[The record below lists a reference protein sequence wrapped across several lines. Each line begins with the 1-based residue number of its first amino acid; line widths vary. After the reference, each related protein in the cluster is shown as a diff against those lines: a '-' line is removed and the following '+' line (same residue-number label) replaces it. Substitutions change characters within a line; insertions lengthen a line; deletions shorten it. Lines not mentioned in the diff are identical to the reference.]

1 MKDYEGNNDTYRN
14 IINDFITELQY
25 LNKLKKEDV
34 DNNVKGD
41 SIIYEVNEKLS
52 NNMSK
57 EFLTIFKDKKELT
70 VNKIYELFEYYLKLI
85 NEYIKKE
92 IKEYQEKLG
101 EEKKEKLNNYYK
113 ELKNEEGSNIKK
125 HIINKEDFATSIRL
139 FMALVL
145 FREEDKK
152 NKIKENRKNIVN
164 YLKVPDLWDYEIYV
178 NEKFIENLN
187 KLKSFNIQI
196 NQILE
201 LYNLLVE
208 DNENN
213 FTEKVETTFSFFKQ
227 SKRH

>member
-1 MKDYEGNNDTYRN
+1 
-14 IINDFITELQY
+14 
-25 LNKLKKEDV
+25 
-34 DNNVKGD
+34 
-41 SIIYEVNEKLS
+41 
-52 NNMSK
+52 MSK
-57 EFLTIFKDKKELT
+57 EFLSIFKDKKELT
-70 VNKIYELFEYYLKLI
+70 VNKIYELFDLKLI

-101 EEKKEKLNNYYK
+101 EEKEEKLNNYYK
-113 ELKNEEGSNIKK
+113 EMKDEEGSNINR
-125 HIINKEDFATSIRL
+125 HIINKEDFATPIRL

-145 FREEDKK
+145 FREEDKI

-164 YLKVPDLWDYEIYV
+164 YLKVPDLWDYEIYA

-208 DNENN
+208 DNEEN
-213 FTEKVETTFSFFKQ
+213 FTEEVEQHLASLNKAKEINDNEQVENDDENTDKE
-227 SKRH
+227 SKNEDEDSKEDNDSNSSNDDSDNERA

>member
-1 MKDYEGNNDTYRN
+1 M
-14 IINDFITELQY
+14 
-25 LNKLKKEDV
+25 
-34 DNNVKGD
+34 
-41 SIIYEVNEKLS
+41 
-52 NNMSK
+52 
-57 EFLTIFKDKKELT
+57 
-70 VNKIYELFEYYLKLI
+70 I

-139 FMALVL
+139 FTALVL
-145 FREEDKK
+145 FREKEK

-164 YLKVPDLWDYEIYV
+164 YLKVPDLWDYEIYA

-187 KLKSFNIQI
+187 ELKSYNIQI